1 MVKPLVF
8 VGMPVTDACAYV
20 WKEVLE
26 AVANLEYPHDR
37 MRVHGVFHF
46 APLAYRTW
54 AQWQQEARLACS
66 DEDYREVPSAKRESW
81 RGYANPALTTVMYV
95 QERVRQAFLK
105 TDCDYCLWVEA
116 DQIVTP
122 ALLDNLLATEKD
134 IVMAATPAR
143 HDPDLMN
150 CCFGSPFAL
159 SMHKTTEF
167 PLGKLVECTSVG
179 MGCTLVKRWV
189 LEAIGWEDPPA
200 LMKKYR
206 NGGDVAFCAEATEKL
221 GVKPF
226 VDMKTTAAHVQ
237 LTGKVLHYYRL
248 AANAVERTVERLN

>member
-1 MVKPLVF
+1 MHPKVF
-8 VGMPVTDACAYV
+8 IGISVTDSVNYAFREC
-20 WKEVLE
+20 LG
-26 AVANLEYPHDR
+26 AVSKLEYPADR
-37 MRVHGVFHF
+37 LQVHCVFHY
-46 APLAYRTW
+46 AS
-54 AQWQQEARLACS
+54 EAFRMWEAWRQTHQLPCTY
-66 DEDYREVPSAKRESW
+66 EDYRGVPPGKRENW
-81 RGYANPALTTVMYV
+81 RGYGNPALTTVMYV
-95 QERVRQAFLK
+95 QERIRQAFLA
-105 TDCDYCLWVEA
+105 TDCSECLLVEA
-116 DQIVTP
+116 DQILCP

-179 MGCTLVKRWV
+179 MGCTLVRRMV
-189 LEAIGWEDPPA
+189 LETVGWEDPPA

-221 GVKPF
+221 GVKAF
-226 VDMKTTAAHVQ
+226 VDMRTTAAHVQ

-248 AANAVERTVERLN
+248 AANAVERTVERLE